1 MALKR
6 SPCLGAGAFGLT
18 LAVVALT
25 AAISLPALAQDRV
38 TFASLDTDLAGGRA
52 TTIVAWLYRPQGN
65 GPFPAVV
72 GMHGC
77 GGLLVHFRRLHAPVI
92 ETTFDDWARRLQA
105 AGYVVLL
112 PDSYGPRGIT
122 EICSKKDREAV
133 SRARPRD
140 AYAALGWLQAQPY
153 VAPERIALIGWSH
166 GGGTVMRSVEASSEA
181 RPSVLPHGGFRA
193 AVAFYPG
200 CPNVRT
206 RKGRAWRAGLPL
218 LVLIGAADDWASP
231 AACPG
236 FADAAAK
243 RGEDVTLH
251 MYPGAYH
258 AFDSPKPGVRVR
270 TGLATAPGGTAH
282 VGQNPGARADAL
294 VRVPAFLRLHLG
306 G

>member
-1 MALKR
+1 MLR
-6 SPCLGAGAFGLT
+6 LL
-18 LAVVALT
+18 LVLVALI
-25 AAISLPALAQDRV
+25 APISPPAVAQERV
-38 TFASLDTDLAGGRA
+38 TFASLDADLAGGRA

-77 GGLLVHFRRLHAPVI
+77 GGLVSHSRGLRAPVL
-92 ETTFDDWARRLQA
+92 EATFDDWAQRLQA

-112 PDSYGPRGIT
+112 PDSYGPRGIR
-122 EICSKKDREAV
+122 EICSIKDREAV

-140 AYAALGWLQAQPY
+140 AYGALAWLQAQPY
-153 VAPERIALIGWSH
+153 VAPKRIALLGWSH
-166 GGGTVMRSVEASSEA
+166 GGGTVMRSVEASSDA
-181 RPSVLPHGGFRA
+181 RPAVLPRGDFRA

-200 CPNVRT
+200 CPNVRS
-206 RKGRAWRAGLPL
+206 RKGRAWRAALPL
-218 LVLIGAADDWASP
+218 LVLIGAADDWTSP
-231 AACPG
+231 AACPR
-236 FADAAAK
+236 FAEAAAK

-258 AFDSPKPGVRVR
+258 AFDSPKPGVRLH

-282 VGQNPGARADAL
+282 VGQNPEARADAI
-294 VRVPAFLRLHLG
+294 VRVPAFLRQHLG

>member
-1 MALKR
+1 MRLLLSFLAL
-6 SPCLGAGAFGLT
+6 
-18 LAVVALT
+18 VA
-25 AAISLPALAQDRV
+25 SNMPPALAQERV
-38 TFASLDTDLAGGRA
+38 TFDSLDADLANGRA

-77 GGLLVHFRRLHAPVI
+77 GGLLTHFRRLHTPEI
-92 ETTFDDWARRLQA
+92 ESMFDDWARRLQN

-112 PDSYGPRGIT
+112 PDSYGPRGIR
-122 EICSKKDREAV
+122 EICSVKDREAV

-140 AYAALGWLQAQPY
+140 AYGALAWLQAQPY
-153 VAPERIALIGWSH
+153 VTPKRVALIGWSH
-166 GGGTVMRSVEASSEA
+166 GGGTVMRSMEASSEA
-181 RPSVLPHGGFRA
+181 RPAVLPQGDFRA

-200 CPNVRT
+200 CPNVKT
-206 RKGRAWRAGLPL
+206 RKGRAWRTTLPL
-218 LVLIGAADDWASP
+218 LVLIGAADDWTSP

-236 FADAAAK
+236 FAEAAAK

-258 AFDSPKPGVRVR
+258 AFDSPTPGVRVQ

-282 VGQNPGARADAL
+282 VGQNPEARADAI
-294 VRVPAFLRLHLG
+294 VRVPAFLRQHVG

>member
-1 MALKR
+1 MIGIQIKNREPVVRLLLAL
-6 SPCLGAGAFGLT
+6 
-18 LAVVALT
+18 VALI
-25 AAISLPALAQDRV
+25 APISLPAVAQDRV
-38 TFASLDTDLAGGRA
+38 AFASPDADPADGRA

-77 GGLLVHFRRLHAPVI
+77 GGLLVHFRRPHTPVI
-92 ETTFDDWARRLQA
+92 ETMFDDWARHLQA

-112 PDSYGPRGIT
+112 PDSYGPRGIN
-122 EICSKKDREAV
+122 EICSVKDREAV

-206 RKGRAWRAGLPL
+206 REGRAASAGSDRRGRRL
-218 LVLIGAADDWASP
+218 D
-231 AACPG
+231 
-236 FADAAAK
+236 FARRVPQLCRGRRQARRRRDAAHVPWRLPRVRFTQAG
-243 RGEDVTLH
+243 R
-251 MYPGAYH
+251 PGAHRLGY
-258 AFDSPKPGVRVR
+258 
-270 TGLATAPGGTAH
+270 
-282 VGQNPGARADAL
+282 GAGRNRA
-294 VRVPAFLRLHLG
+294 RRPEP
-306 G
+306 